1 MRVIPPPSTSITFES
16 SMGAAESIAEVM
28 ARRMAVY
35 LGPHTARVAV
45 KTFALK
51 ALGRG
56 PDSLTKEDVPAML
69 KALRPMLRTLVGHST
84 CEVVLGQMERDLAR

>member
-1 MRVIPPPSTSITFES
+1 
-16 SMGAAESIAEVM
+16 MGAAESIADVM

-51 ALGRG
+51 ALSRG
-56 PDSLTKEDVPAML
+56 PETLTKEDVPAMT
-69 KALRPMLRTLVGHST
+69 KALRPMLRTLVGKAT
-84 CEVVLGQMERDLAR
+84 CEVILQQMERDLA